1 MNVDYAAV
9 TGRQQQVWSL
19 GDYGRVG
26 SLPSWM
32 GESLVHELDI
42 HSHERVLDIAASR
55 RRA

>member
-9 TGRQQQVWSL
+9 TGRQQQVWTL
-19 GDYGRVG
+19 GDYGRGG
-26 SLPSWM
+26 SLLSWM

-42 HSHERVLDIAASR
+42 HSHDRVLDIAASR